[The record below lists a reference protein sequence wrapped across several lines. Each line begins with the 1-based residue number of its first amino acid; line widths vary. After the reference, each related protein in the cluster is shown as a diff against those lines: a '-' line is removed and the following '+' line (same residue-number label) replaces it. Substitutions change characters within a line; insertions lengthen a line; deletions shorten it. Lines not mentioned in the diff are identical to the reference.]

1 MEYKR
6 LKKKDNH
13 NVNNESAHLV
23 SSKTPLDN
31 SISTSQTKTNELST
45 LSLNQMN
52 SFYSYNKIHLFN
64 LITFLKQINT
74 QIEQATKI
82 NNSYDELLLSLND
95 NKNTVSTSGGNM
107 FKKKKVNSAKNVNIN
122 NTKYKK
128 EMDDL
133 TNFLKKELQNQITK
147 MKIDNDQK
155 ISEKKKELDAK
166 TEEVLSNNMFIGSNL
181 EDEIMYYQEDY
192 NRIKYSSIESKES
205 EQIVENVKSNIDK
218 YKEVKK
224 YIRDEFYKNIIKE
237 ERVEESIP
245 VHNSNPHPKITNNKI
260 TNTNNKKKDKT
271 SSSTITSKKK

>member
-1 MEYKR
+1 M
-6 LKKKDNH
+6 
-13 NVNNESAHLV
+13 NNESANLV

-31 SISTSQTKTNELST
+31 SLTTSQTKNNELST
-45 LSLNQMN
+45 LSSTQIN

-74 QIEQATKI
+74 QIEQATKL
-82 NNSYDELLLSLND
+82 NNSYDELLSCSID
-95 NKNTVSTSGGNM
+95 NKNAVSSSGGSM
-107 FKKKKVNSAKNVNIN
+107 FKKKKMNSAKNVNIN

-155 ISEKKKELDAK
+155 ISEKKRELDEK
-166 TEEVLSNNMFIGSNL
+166 REELLSNNMFIGSNL
-181 EDEIMYYQEDY
+181 EEEINYYEEEY

-205 EQIVENVKSNIDK
+205 EQIIETAKENIEK

-224 YIRDEFYKNIIKE
+224 YLAEEYYKNIIKE
-237 ERVEESIP
+237 EKVDATLK
-245 VHNSNPHPKITNNKI
+245 HNSNPHSKVTNSK
-260 TNTNNKKKDKT
+260 TTSANKKKEKL
-271 SSSTITSKKK
+271 SLSTISSKKK

>member
-6 LKKKDNH
+6 LKRKDN
-13 NVNNESAHLV
+13 NNMNNESANSV

-31 SISTSQTKTNELST
+31 SLTTSQTKNNELST
-45 LSLNQMN
+45 LSSTQIN

-64 LITFLKQINT
+64 LIMFLKQINT
-74 QIEQATKI
+74 QIEQATKL
-82 NNSYDELLLSLND
+82 NNSYDELLSCSID
-95 NKNTVSTSGGNM
+95 NKNAVSSSGGNM
-107 FKKKKVNSAKNVNIN
+107 FKKKKMNSAKNVNIN

-155 ISEKKKELDAK
+155 ISEKKRELDEK
-166 TEEVLSNNMFIGSNL
+166 REELLSNNMFIGSNL
-181 EDEIMYYQEDY
+181 EEEINYYQEEY

-205 EQIVENVKSNIDK
+205 EQIVETAKENIEK

-224 YIRDEFYKNIIKE
+224 YLSEEYYTNIIKE
-237 ERVEESIP
+237 EKVDATLK
-245 VHNSNPHPKITNNKI
+245 HNSNPHSKVTNSK
-260 TNTNNKKKDKT
+260 TTSANKKKEKL
-271 SSSTITSKKK
+271 SLSTISSKKK

>member
-6 LKKKDNH
+6 LKRKDN
-13 NVNNESAHLV
+13 NNMNNESANSV

-31 SISTSQTKTNELST
+31 SLTTSQTKNNELST
-45 LSLNQMN
+45 LSSTQIN

-74 QIEQATKI
+74 QIEQATKL
-82 NNSYDELLLSLND
+82 NNSYDELLSCSID
-95 NKNTVSTSGGNM
+95 NKNAVSSSGGSM
-107 FKKKKVNSAKNVNIN
+107 FKKKKMNSAKNVNIN

-155 ISEKKKELDAK
+155 ISEKKRELDEK
-166 TEEVLSNNMFIGSNL
+166 REELLSNNMFIGSNL
-181 EDEIMYYQEDY
+181 EEEINYYEEEY

-205 EQIVENVKSNIDK
+205 EQIVETAKENIEK

-224 YIRDEFYKNIIKE
+224 YLSEEYYTNIIKE
-237 ERVEESIP
+237 EKVDATLK
-245 VHNSNPHPKITNNKI
+245 HNSNPYSKVTNSK
-260 TNTNNKKKDKT
+260 TTSANKKKEKL
-271 SSSTITSKKK
+271 SLSTISSKKK

>member
-107 FKKKKVNSAKNVNIN
+107 FKKKKVNSAKNVNVN

-155 ISEKKKELDAK
+155 ISEKKKEQYG
-166 TEEVLSNNMFIGSNL
+166 N
-181 EDEIMYYQEDY
+181 
-192 NRIKYSSIESKES
+192 
-205 EQIVENVKSNIDK
+205 IVSLGI
-218 YKEVKK
+218 
-224 YIRDEFYKNIIKE
+224 
-237 ERVEESIP
+237 
-245 VHNSNPHPKITNNKI
+245 
-260 TNTNNKKKDKT
+260 
-271 SSSTITSKKK
+271 

>member
-6 LKKKDNH
+6 LKRKDN
-13 NVNNESAHLV
+13 NNMNNESTNSV

-31 SISTSQTKTNELST
+31 SLTTSQTKNNELST
-45 LSLNQMN
+45 LSSTQIN

-64 LITFLKQINT
+64 LIMFLKQINT
-74 QIEQATKI
+74 QIEQATKL
-82 NNSYDELLLSLND
+82 NNSYDELLSCSID
-95 NKNTVSTSGGNM
+95 NKNAVSSSGGSM
-107 FKKKKVNSAKNVNIN
+107 FKKKKMNSAKNVNIN

-155 ISEKKKELDAK
+155 ISEKKRELDEK
-166 TEEVLSNNMFIGSNL
+166 REELLSNNMFIGSNL
-181 EDEIMYYQEDY
+181 EEEINYYQEEY

-205 EQIVENVKSNIDK
+205 EQIVETAKENIEK

-224 YIRDEFYKNIIKE
+224 YLSEEYYTNIIKE
-237 ERVEESIP
+237 EKVDATLK
-245 VHNSNPHPKITNNKI
+245 HNSSPHSKVTNSK
-260 TNTNNKKKDKT
+260 TTSANKKKEKL
-271 SSSTITSKKK
+271 SLSTISSKKK